1 MFFLLDSRKTN
12 SYFMRMKNLLLCIA
26 IMAGLFAGLAPSVSA
41 QSTYWGKKK
50 VKKEKFIQIEDDEA
64 AAEEDED
71 DSKSSKKSKKAKKA
85 KQPASPIIPAVKRVK
100 KVKGNVNAKADYY
113 IYLFSASWCGPC
125 CKEMPN
131 IVKTYKDMKKSGKVD
146 IILFCQDRTPED
158 AKEFVKKFRIPFMT
172 IMGNDSKVSK
182 VPGYSPASGIPHC
195 IVVDRYGQ
203 VITRGHP
210 GSLLRSWE
218 ALTVDK
224 GVPEPPAED

>member
-1 MFFLLDSRKTN
+1 
-12 SYFMRMKNLLLCIA
+12 MRMKHLLLCIA

-41 QSTYWGKKK
+41 QSTYPGKKK
-50 VKKEKFIQIEDDEA
+50 VKKEKFIQIDDEDDEA

-131 IVKTYKDMKKSGKVD
+131 IVNTYKDMKKSGKVD
-146 IILFCQDRTPED
+146 IILFCQDKD
-158 AKEFVKKFRIPFMT
+158 MSGAKDFVKKFRIPFMT
-172 IMGNDSKVSK
+172 IMGNDSKVSQ
-182 VPGYSPASGIPHC
+182 VPGYSPTSGIPHC
-195 IVVDRYGQ
+195 IIVDRYGR
-203 VITRGHP
+203 VITQGHP
-210 GSLLRSWE
+210 GNLLRSWE
-218 ALTVDK
+218 ALTIDK
-224 GVPEPPAED
+224 GEPEPPAED